1 MLEEKVKIIRVNP
14 KANNAVQVF
23 GLGRELKISPKSV
36 VHRMAPGYKVEYYT
50 ETVEVLIGVGKDN
63 TASLIMSVECWEA
76 FVGGAD
82 VKISTMS
89 EFVVKKAKKNVK
101 TEKT

>member
-1 MLEEKVKIIRVNP
+1 MIEDKVKIIRVNP
-14 KANNAVQVF
+14 KVNKAVQVF

-36 VHRMAPGYKVEYYT
+36 VHRMAPGYKVEHYT
-50 ETVEVLIGVGKDN
+50 ETVQVLIGVGPDN
-63 TASLIMSVECWEA
+63 TASLTMSVECWEA
-76 FVGGAD
+76 FVGGAELH
-82 VKISTMS
+82 ITTMS